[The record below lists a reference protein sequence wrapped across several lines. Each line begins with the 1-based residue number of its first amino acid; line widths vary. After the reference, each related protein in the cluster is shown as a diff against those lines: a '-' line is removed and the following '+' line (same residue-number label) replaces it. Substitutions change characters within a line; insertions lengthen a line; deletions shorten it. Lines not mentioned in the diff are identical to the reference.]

1 MSKKYISPIIESKSV
16 EELTAQLID
25 AHSKLKALQKEREMM
40 LANISH
46 DLRAPITAIR
56 SAVDLALSD
65 ENISLQD
72 YKKTLALIDRRT
84 ATLEDLINDMYYLF
98 CVEDKATPLNTIQID
113 ACTFL
118 EEYFYDA
125 VIDARYD
132 DFDMQFDVPA
142 GLKCSIL
149 VDPQKM
155 ARVLDNLMTNAA
167 KYARSNNNPQNSS
180 ASGKTVSASK
190 KDSKNSASGAPL
202 FIRLSAHISD
212 SASGSALN
220 ISVSDNGC
228 GISAEALPHIF
239 TRTYT
244 VSDARTPGASSGSGL
259 GLAIAKAI
267 VERHNGK
274 IGVTSKVGEGTEF
287 NITLPC
293 TRSSAQDAE

>member
-1 MSKKYISPIIESKSV
+1 MSKKYISPGLESRTV
-16 EELTAQLID
+16 EELTTQLID
-25 AHSKLKALQKEREMM
+25 VHSKLKTLQKEREMM

-65 ENISLQD
+65 EHLSEQD
-72 YKKTLALIDRRT
+72 FKKTLALIDRRT

-98 CVEDKATPLNTIQID
+98 CVEDTTRPLNAIQID

-125 VIDARYD
+125 VIDSRYD
-132 DFDMQFDVPA
+132 DFDMQFDVPED
-142 GLKCSIL
+142 LKCTIS

-167 KYARSNNNPQNSS
+167 KYA
-180 ASGKTVSASK
+180 SGKGNAPAPYTPSAKGSANTANKNRSK
-190 KDSKNSASGAPL
+190 AGSL
-202 FIRLSAHISD
+202 LYIRLSARISD
-212 SASGSALN
+212 SPKGSALE
-220 ISVSDNGC
+220 ITVSDNGC
-228 GISAEALPHIF
+228 GIAADALPNIF

-244 VSDARTPGASSGSGL
+244 VSDARTPGKSSGSGL

-267 VERHNGK
+267 VERHGGNISVK
-274 IGVTSKVGEGTEF
+274 SKVGEGTEF
-287 NITLPC
+287 LVSLPC
-293 TRSSAQDAE
+293 SIEKAD